1 MRVKTNTTQILI
13 CNEKWFLLYDKIYIC
28 PKELYV
34 ILDSVYLNLLK
45 SLYEES

>member
-1 MRVKTNTTQILI
+1 MRIKTNTIQILI
-13 CNEKWFLLYDKIYIC
+13 CNKKWFFLYNKIYVC
-28 PKELYV
+28 PKEFYV